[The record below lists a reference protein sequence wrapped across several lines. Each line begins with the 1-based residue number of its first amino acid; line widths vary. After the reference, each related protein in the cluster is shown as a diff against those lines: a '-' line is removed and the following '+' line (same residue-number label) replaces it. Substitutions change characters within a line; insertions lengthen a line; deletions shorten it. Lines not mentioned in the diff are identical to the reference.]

1 MKNLDSLWYL
11 RAIGLVVFI
20 VTGTMSGC
28 ATTQPEPQIPEKKMT
43 LGLVQKEIRKG
54 MSQAEVISALGSP
67 NILTRDAEG
76 KEAWVYDKIATEA
89 SYSKK
94 GGYGTILI
102 LGFEG
107 GSAKASSSQRTL
119 TVVIKFDQKRLVEN
133 FSYHVSK
140 F

>member
-1 MKNLDSLWYL
+1 MLKKPTYKQLV
-11 RAIGLVVFI
+11 GLGIIIFVSMAFLN
-20 VTGTMSGC
+20 GC
-28 ATTQPEPQIPEKKMT
+28 TTTQPQASVPEKKMT
-43 LGLVQKEIRKG
+43 LGIVQKEIRKG

-76 KEAWVYDKIATEA
+76 KETWVYDKIATEA

-102 LGFEG
+102 LGFAAE
-107 GSAKASSSQRTL
+107 SAKASSSQRTL
-119 TVVIKFDQKRLVEN
+119 TVVIKFDQKQLVEN
-133 FSYHVSK
+133 FAYHVSK